1 MQPTGNLIADT
12 ICRTAELGLSI
23 TNAAD
28 AGAVTIINAVP
39 VVVDDT
45 CPDCGSLGRRR
56 DGFDARLGDI

>member
-39 VVVDDT
+39 VVVDDR
-45 CPDCGSLGRRR
+45 DCCADR
-56 DGFDARLGDI
+56 